1 LWDGRR
7 HITLNDSSSA
17 LLIAPLGAA
26 AAKRLATGEGKT
38 PSSLMR
44 AALAAEPAVWQA
56 GECLGLPGYGLK
68 SATVEARP
76 VVAPFGRFLPSF
88 DLAPAR
94 AVAGLIGAA
103 PVPPL
108 PFSGHSAG

>member
-1 LWDGRR
+1 
-7 HITLNDSSSA
+7 
-17 LLIAPLGAA
+17 
-26 AAKRLATGEGKT
+26 ATGQGKA
-38 PSSLMR
+38 PPSLMR
-44 AALAAEPAVWQA
+44 AALAAEPALWHA

-68 SATVEARP
+68 SAMMEVRP
-76 VVAPFGRFLPSF
+76 VVTPFARFLPSF
-88 DLAPAR
+88 DLAPAQ